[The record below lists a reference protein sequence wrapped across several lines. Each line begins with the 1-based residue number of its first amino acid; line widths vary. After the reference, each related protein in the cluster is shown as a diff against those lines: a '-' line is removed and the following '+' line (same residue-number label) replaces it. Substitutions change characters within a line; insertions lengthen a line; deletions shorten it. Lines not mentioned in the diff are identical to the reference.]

1 MRLELRDYGQLG
13 RPTYFLQL
21 VTIWKH
27 KVINAIDFDG
37 GNGDLSVVVFVV
49 RWLRAPEE
57 VPPVPKTLMQFA
69 HIWQRGGLITRV
81 RNSNLGLC
89 FPPFKCYV
97 LGGQIWQQV

>member
-37 GNGDLSVVVFVV
+37 GNGDLSVVVVVAV
-49 RWLRAPEE
+49 RWLRVPEK
-57 VPPVPKTLMQFA
+57 VPPVPKTLPQIA
-69 HIWQRGGLITRV
+69 HIWQRGGLIT
-81 RNSNLGLC
+81 
-89 FPPFKCYV
+89 KCKR
-97 LGGQIWQQV
+97 GIWEAGFGESGSKFAFSSPL